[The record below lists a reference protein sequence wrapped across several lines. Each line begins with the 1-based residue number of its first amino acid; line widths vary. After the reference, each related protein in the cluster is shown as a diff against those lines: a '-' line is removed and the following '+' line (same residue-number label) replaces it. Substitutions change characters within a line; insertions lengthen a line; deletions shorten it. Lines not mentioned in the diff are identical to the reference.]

1 MEVALTQQFLAA
13 IACAMVASAAS
24 AADLP
29 TDKLSAFK
37 PGVTTKAQVIASLG
51 KPLAVNQNPDGRS
64 TAVYDYNLLVSK
76 EDRTAYERAV
86 VFLFDPQN
94 VMVDTKLY
102 AKKPPGA
109 DAAVAQPPASAGAA
123 APLAGLSDENVLT
136 PLAAGFGEGKRAR
149 QGPMDI
155 IEFVPIGETVQDW
168 SRMITLQV
176 FHNLRGVDPDGL
188 PGNIAKSWAQACPG
202 GVGESTGRT
211 TENGYPVANWA
222 FRCPL
227 NPQTG
232 KPETMWTKV
241 ISGQDALY
249 SVQYAY
255 RRPMAD
261 DLPGPA
267 IGYLKSVT
275 VCDTRGSAH
284 PCPSLKPVGP

>member
-1 MEVALTQQFLAA
+1 LVRQFPAV
-13 IACAMVASAAS
+13 IACVLIASGAA

-29 TDKLSAFK
+29 ADKLSAFK
-37 PGVTTKAQVIASLG
+37 PGVTTRAEVIASLG

-76 EDRTAYERAV
+76 ENRTAYEKAV
-86 VFLFDPQN
+86 VFLFDSKN
-94 VMVDTKLY
+94 VMVEAKLY

-123 APLAGLSDENVLT
+123 APAAGLSDENVLT

-155 IEFVPIGETVQDW
+155 IEFVPTGETVQDW

-188 PGNIAKSWAQACPG
+188 PGNIAKSWTQACPG

-255 RRPMAD
+255 RRAVAAD
-261 DLPGPA
+261 LAGPA
-267 IGYLKSVT
+267 LAYLKGVT
-275 VCDTRGSAH
+275 VCDTRSSAH
-284 PCPSLKPVGP
+284 PCPPGTPVAGKP